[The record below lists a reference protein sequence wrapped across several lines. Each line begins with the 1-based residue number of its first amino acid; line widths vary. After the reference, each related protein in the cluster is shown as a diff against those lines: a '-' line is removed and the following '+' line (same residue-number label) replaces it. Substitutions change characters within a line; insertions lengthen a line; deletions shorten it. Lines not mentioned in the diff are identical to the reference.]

1 MSNAAFKDHLG
12 RPIIAVT
19 GMGVITSLGQGL
31 ADNWAALTSGTS
43 GIHKITRFPTEGL
56 STRICGTVDFID
68 VPHPNSV
75 ERSFAMA
82 RETTTE
88 ALAQAGLSGDF
99 AGPLF
104 LAAPPVEPEWSARFE
119 LADRAPPPQ
128 AEADAYDRFLAAMRE
143 RPDPVFLEAVQF
155 GSISER
161 LSDHFGTRGLPVTL
175 STACA
180 SGATAIQLGVEA
192 IRQGRT
198 DRALTVATDGS
209 VSAEALI
216 RFSLLSALSTQN
228 DPPEKA
234 SKPFSKDRDGFVIA
248 EGAATLVL
256 ESLESAVARGAKVLG
271 ILKGCGEKADHFHR
285 TRSSPDGGPAIATIR
300 AALEDAGMD
309 ESGIGYINA
318 HGTSTP
324 ENDKMEYGAMLA
336 VFGDRLKDAI
346 PCSSNKS
353 MIGHTLTAA
362 GAVEAVFS
370 IQTMLTGT
378 LPPTINHV
386 NPDPTIVLDVVPN
399 KKRDQQVTAVLSNSF
414 GFGGQNASLVMT
426 AEPA

>member
-1 MSNAAFKDHLG
+1 MTNAAYRDHLG
-12 RPIIAVT
+12 RPIVAVT
-19 GMGVITSLGQGL
+19 GMGVVTSLGQGL
-31 ADNWAALTSGTS
+31 ADNWAALTGGVS
-43 GIHKITRFPTEGL
+43 GIHGITRFPVDGL
-56 STRICGTVDFID
+56 NTRISGTVDFID
-68 VPHPNSV
+68 VPVENPV
-75 ERSFAMA
+75 ERSYAYA
-82 RETTTE
+82 RETTDE
-88 ALAQAGLSGDF
+88 ALAQAGLSGEF
-99 AGPLF
+99 GGPLF
-104 LAAPPVEPEWSARFE
+104 LAAPPIEPDWRDRFA
-119 LADRAPPPQ
+119 LADRAPASQRPG
-128 AEADAYDRFLAAMRE
+128 DAYDRFLAVLRE
-143 RPDPVFLEAVQF
+143 HPSQALHEAWAF

-161 LSDHFGTRGLPVTL
+161 LSDRYGTRGLPVTL

-198 DRALTVATDGS
+198 ERALTVGTDGS
-209 VSAEALI
+209 VTAEALI
-216 RFSLLSALSTQN
+216 RFALLSALSTQN
-228 DPPEKA
+228 DPPTKA

-256 ESLESAVARGAKVLG
+256 ESLESAIARGAKVLG

-300 AALEDAGMD
+300 AALEDAGID

-324 ENDKMEYGAMLA
+324 ENDKMEYQSMST
-336 VFGDRLKDAI
+336 VFGDTLANI
-346 PCSSNKS
+346 PVSSNKS

-378 LPPTINHV
+378 LPPTINYT
-386 NPDPTIVLDVVPN
+386 NPDPTIQLDVVPN
-399 KKRDQQVTAVLSNSF
+399 VKRDKQVSAVLSNSF

>member
-1 MSNAAFKDHLG
+1 MSDNRFKDHLG
-12 RPIIAVT
+12 RPIVAVT

-31 ADNWAALTSGTS
+31 QDNWAALTSGTS
-43 GIHKITRFPTEGL
+43 GIHKITRFPTEKL
-56 STRICGTVDFID
+56 STRISGTVDFIA
-68 VPHPNSV
+68 VPAENSV
-75 ERSFAMA
+75 ERSFAFA
-82 RETTTE
+82 RETTAE

-99 AGPLF
+99 EGPLF
-104 LAAPPVEPEWSARFE
+104 LAAPPVEPEWSDRFA
-119 LADRAPPPQ
+119 LADRAPPSK
-128 AEADAYDRFLAAMRE
+128 AEGDAYDRFLAAMRE

-161 LSDHFGTRGLPVTL
+161 LADTFGTRGLPVTL

-271 ILKGCGEKADHFHR
+271 IMKGCGEKADHFHR

-300 AALEDAGMD
+300 AALADAGMD
-309 ESGIGYINA
+309 EGGIGYINA

-336 VFGDRLKDAI
+336 VFGDRLKDI
-346 PCSSNKS
+346 PVSSNKS

-370 IQTMLTGT
+370 FQTMLTGT
-378 LPPTINHV
+378 LPPTINYT

-399 KKRDQQVTAVLSNSF
+399 TKRHSRPKAVLSNSF
-414 GFGGQNASLVMT
+414 GFGGQNASLVM
-426 AEPA
+426 ALEPA

>member
-1 MSNAAFKDHLG
+1 MSDNRFKDHLG
-12 RPIIAVT
+12 RPIVAVT

-31 ADNWAALTSGTS
+31 KDNWAALTSGTS
-43 GIHKITRFPTEGL
+43 GIHKITRFPTDGL

-68 VPHPNSV
+68 IPAPNSV
-75 ERSFAMA
+75 ERSYAFA
-82 RETTTE
+82 RETTIE

-99 AGPLF
+99 DGPLF
-104 LAAPPVEPEWSARFE
+104 LAAPPIEPEWVDRFA
-119 LADRAPPPQ
+119 LADRAPP
-128 AEADAYDRFLAAMRE
+128 AEREADAYDRFLTAMRE
-143 RPDPVFLEAVQF
+143 RPDPAFLEAVQF

-161 LSDHFGTRGLPVTL
+161 LADRFGTRGLPVTL

-198 DRALTVATDGS
+198 DRALVAATDGS

-256 ESLESAVARGAKVLG
+256 ESLESAIARGAKVLG
-271 ILKGCGEKADHFHR
+271 VVKGLGEKADSFHR

-300 AALEDAGMD
+300 AALEDAGMTGAD
-309 ESGIGYINA
+309 IGYVNA

-324 ENDKMEYGAMLA
+324 ENDKMEYGSMLA
-336 VFGDRLKDAI
+336 VFGDRLKEI
-346 PCSSNKS
+346 PLSSNKS

-370 IQTMLTGT
+370 LQTMLTGT
-378 LPPTINHV
+378 LPPTINYN
-386 NPDPTIVLDVVPN
+386 NPDPTIELDVVPN
-399 KKRDQQVTAVLSNSF
+399 VKRDAQVSAVISNSF
-414 GFGGQNASLVMT
+414 GFGGQNASLVLT

>member
-1 MSNAAFKDHLG
+1 MTSAYKDHLG
-12 RPIIAVT
+12 RPLIAVT
-19 GMGVITSLGQGL
+19 GMGVITSLGQGVE
-31 ADNWAALTSGTS
+31 DNWKALTSGVS

-56 STRICGTVDFID
+56 STRISGTVDFID
-68 VPHPNSV
+68 LPAENAV
-75 ERSFAMA
+75 ERSYAFA
-82 RETTTE
+82 RETTAE
-88 ALAQAGLSGDF
+88 ALAQAGISGDF
-99 AGPLF
+99 NGPLF
-104 LAAPPVEPEWSARFE
+104 LAAPPIEPEWSARFE
-119 LADRAPPPQ
+119 LADRSRPSQ
-128 AEADAYDRFLAAMRE
+128 KQGDAYDRFLAAMRD
-143 RPDPVFLEAVQF
+143 RADPVFHEAALF
-155 GSISER
+155 GAISER
-161 LSDHFGTRGLPVTL
+161 LSDRFGTRGLPVTL

-216 RFSLLSALSTQN
+216 RFALLSALSTQN
-228 DPPEKA
+228 DPPERA

-256 ESLESAVARGAKVLG
+256 ESLEAAVARGAKIYG
-271 ILKGCGEKADHFHR
+271 ILQGCGEKADSFHR

-300 AALEDAGMD
+300 AALADAGLNEGD
-309 ESGIGYINA
+309 IGYINA

-324 ENDKMEYGAMLA
+324 ENDKMEYGAMLS
-336 VFGDRLKDAI
+336 VFGEALPSI
-346 PCSSNKS
+346 PVSSNKS

-370 IQTMLTGT
+370 LQTILTGT
-378 LPPTINHV
+378 VPPTINYQ
-386 NPDPTIVLDVVPN
+386 NPDPSIVLDVVPN
-399 KKRDQQVTAVLSNSF
+399 VKRDAQVTAVLSNSF
-414 GFGGQNASLVMT
+414 GFGGQNASLVMA

>member
-1 MSNAAFKDHLG
+1 MSETRFKDHLG
-12 RPIIAVT
+12 RPIVAVT
-19 GMGVITSLGQGL
+19 GMGVITSLGEGL
-31 ADNWAALTSGTS
+31 QDNWAALTSGTS
-43 GIHKITRFPTEGL
+43 GIHKITRFPTDKL
-56 STRICGTVDFID
+56 STRISGTVDFIK
-68 VPHPNSV
+68 VPAENSV
-75 ERSFAMA
+75 ERSFAFA
-82 RETTTE
+82 RETTIE

-99 AGPLF
+99 EGPLF
-104 LAAPPVEPEWSARFE
+104 LAAPPVEPEWSDRFA
-119 LADRAPPPQ
+119 LADRSEPSKS
-128 AEADAYDRFLAAMRE
+128 EGDAYDRFLAAMRV

-161 LSDHFGTRGLPVTL
+161 LADTFGTRGLPVTL

-271 ILKGCGEKADHFHR
+271 IMKGVGEKADHFHR

-300 AALEDAGMD
+300 AALTDAGM
-309 ESGIGYINA
+309 EEGGCGYINA

-324 ENDKMEYGAMLA
+324 ENDKMEYGSMLA
-336 VFGDRLKDAI
+336 VFGDRLKDI
-346 PCSSNKS
+346 PVSSNKS

-370 IQTMLTGT
+370 FQTMLTGT
-378 LPPTINHV
+378 LPPTINYN

-399 KKRDQQVTAVLSNSF
+399 QKRDAAPTAVLSNSF

-426 AEPA
+426 VEPS

>member
-1 MSNAAFKDHLG
+1 M
-12 RPIIAVT
+12 
-19 GMGVITSLGQGL
+19 
-31 ADNWAALTSGTS
+31 AAL
-43 GIHKITRFPTEGL
+43 R
-56 STRICGTVDFID
+56 
-68 VPHPNSV
+68 
-75 ERSFAMA
+75 
-82 RETTTE
+82 
-88 ALAQAGLSGDF
+88 Q
-99 AGPLF
+99 
-104 LAAPPVEPEWSARFE
+104 
-119 LADRAPPPQ
+119 
-128 AEADAYDRFLAAMRE
+128 
-143 RPDPVFLEAVQF
+143 RPDPAFQEAALF
-155 GSISER
+155 GAISER
-161 LSDHFGTRGLPVTL
+161 LSDQFGTRGLPVTL

-256 ESLESAVARGAKVLG
+256 ESLEAAVARGAKVLG
-271 ILKGCGEKADHFHR
+271 IIKGAGEKADSFHR

-300 AALEDAGMD
+300 AALADAGFS
-309 ESGIGYINA
+309 ESDIGYVNA

-324 ENDKMEYGAMLA
+324 ENDKMEYSSMLA
-336 VFGDRLKDAI
+336 VFGEGLKAI
-346 PCSSNKS
+346 PVSSNKS

-370 IQTMLTGT
+370 LQTMLTGT
-378 LPPTINHV
+378 LPPTINYT
-386 NPDPTIVLDVVPN
+386 NPDPTIALDVVPN
-399 KKRDQQVTAVLSNSF
+399 VKRDAEVSAVLSNSF

-426 AEPA
+426 REPA